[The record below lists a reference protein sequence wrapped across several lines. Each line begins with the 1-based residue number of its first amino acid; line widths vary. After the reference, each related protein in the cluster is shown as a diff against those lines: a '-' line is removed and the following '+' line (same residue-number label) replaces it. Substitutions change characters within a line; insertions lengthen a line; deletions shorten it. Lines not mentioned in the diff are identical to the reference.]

1 MLCIR
6 NSWKFDYRILLFMKV
21 ELLNEESKI
30 TPRLRKL
37 SIYCIG
43 KPDYTNRYSNCT
55 KITTYNSKIVDYL
68 LLYFQ

>member
-21 ELLNEESKI
+21 ELLNEESKT

-43 KPDYTNRYSNCT
+43 KL
-55 KITTYNSKIVDYL
+55 SKKFTLDIFRNIKSHAY
-68 LLYFQ
+68 